1 MLIANTQTPGGVRSL
16 RMRHYK
22 VNGINHTVFDSVE
35 EIPTELKYLKDWRD
49 GHISDWVKTDD
60 GCIIQVLRRGSMMKP
75 KGKIRKVDYI
85 GTCTGTF
92 VVSKNSK
99 MDGSRRTNIYSI
111 GGCIDRDDRVESRES
126 LTSREELFVQ
136 YLASGINARAAYL
149 KAFPTND
156 PHYANV
162 RAGQLIKTTRI
173 KTAMK
178 EELKP
183 VLEALG
189 INETSILRNIH
200 QIAETGQKEDTRLK
214 ALFKLSDI
222 LDLEDKNKTQVT
234 QVTGAMFQGFS
245 KEALEEVE
253 RPEELTK

>member
-1 MLIANTQTPGGVRSL
+1 
-16 RMRHYK
+16 MRYYK

-35 EIPTELKYLKDWRD
+35 EVPVDITYLEDWRD

-60 GCIIQVLRRGSMMKP
+60 SCVIQILRKGSMMKP
-75 KGKIRKVDYI
+75 KGKVRKVEYV

-92 VVSKNSK
+92 VVSDKNK
-99 MDGSRRTNIYSI
+99 MDASKRVNIYSI
-111 GGCIDRDDRVESRES
+111 GGNIDRDDRVDSRENLS
-126 LTSREELFVQ
+126 SREELFVQ
-136 YLASGINARAAYL
+136 YLASGIEARTAYL

-189 INETSILRNIH
+189 IDETSILRNIH

-222 LDLEDKNKTQVT
+222 MDLEDKNKTQIT

-245 KEALEEVE
+245 DKKLKEAE
-253 RPEELTK
+253 RPEEVS

>member
-1 MLIANTQTPGGVRSL
+1 
-16 RMRHYK
+16 MRYYK

-35 EIPTELKYLKDWRD
+35 EVPVDITYLEDWRD

-60 GCIIQVLRRGSMMKP
+60 SCVIQILRKGSMMKP
-75 KGKIRKVDYI
+75 KGKVRKVEYV

-92 VVSKNSK
+92 VVSDKNK
-99 MDGSRRTNIYSI
+99 MDASKRVNIYSI
-111 GGCIDRDDRVESRES
+111 GGNIDRDDRVDSRENLS
-126 LTSREELFVQ
+126 SREELFVQ
-136 YLASGINARAAYL
+136 YLASGIEARTAYL

-189 INETSILRNIH
+189 IDETSILRNIH

-222 LDLEDKNKTQVT
+222 MDLEDKNKTQVT

-245 KEALEEVE
+245 DKKLKEAE
-253 RPEELTK
+253 RPEEIG

>member
-1 MLIANTQTPGGVRSL
+1 
-16 RMRHYK
+16 MRHYK

-35 EIPTELKYLKDWRD
+35 EVPSEITYLEDWRD

-60 GCIIQVLRRGSMMKP
+60 DCVIQILRKGSMMKP
-75 KGKIRKVDYI
+75 KGKIRKVHYL

-92 VVSKNSK
+92 IVSDKNK
-99 MDGSRRTNIYSI
+99 MDASRRVNIYSI
-111 GGCIDRDDRVESRES
+111 GGDIDRDSRVEERES
-126 LTSREELFVQ
+126 LSTREELFVQ
-136 YLASGINARAAYL
+136 YLASGIEARTAYL
-149 KAFPTND
+149 RAFPTND
-156 PHYANV
+156 PNYANI

-183 VLEALG
+183 ILEELG
-189 INETSILRNIH
+189 INETSILRNIYT
-200 QIAETGQKEDTRLK
+200 IAETGQKEDTRLK

-222 LDLEDKNKTQVT
+222 MDLEDKNKTQVT

-245 KEALEEVE
+245 QEKLKEAE
-253 RPEELTK
+253 RPKEIK